1 MAVTDAQIRAVLAAN
16 PNASDER
23 ILKALRNYGVSPERF
38 TAVTGRTLGAT
49 PAPTPVYQPPAPTP
63 VYQQPTPMPAP
74 APAPAPA
81 PVQPPLDEEIR
92 AVLAANPNA
101 SDERILRAL
110 ENYGVSPERFTAVTG
125 RTLNATPTPA
135 PVITPQTTTPQAS
148 VSPANTAQTG
158 PVTGPTDA
166 EIRNLVQMS
175 KERAGG
181 DMNSAIGLLINAM
194 RNVGITPERL
204 SQVINVPVPTINQY
218 ISDYDNANVSP
229 VVTQQTVTPTTAPAS
244 QALAGT
250 QSPVTPQTP
259 TTATTP
265 LTGQSQTGYTD
276 EQIRNAVLNRAAQQG
291 IVTQEE
297 LQRAAQNYG
306 VTDEQLARVFPQ
318 MQSVVSR
325 ATQEATQEAGLT
337 PAIEA
342 LGRAAGTVED
352 VSRQGQQELINRL
365 SAVEGRVGGIFDT
378 AQGYQQT
385 YRDVGQ
391 EAAQRQAALTGALG
405 PDAQAQAFAEYQ
417 ASPALDYLQRQSERA
432 LTRNAAAL
440 GGVGGGNVRQD
451 LVKLTAD
458 LYGQDYANQFAR
470 LGEIAQRGYGAAGT
484 SAQLGSAQAGT
495 IAGLGQ
501 AGATTAAQMQ
511 DALSGRLGN
520 ILGSEAQYRLN
531 TGQNISNVIGGAASG
546 ISGLQVGASDAY
558 RNIYGNLTDAQRQT
572 ATNLAAQYGD
582 AIANQYLAQANA
594 YQNQGSALGG
604 VSGQTYTPVP
614 GMDIGGA
621 ITAGGQAYDLAS
633 TMFGGNNQSYANQ
646 LLSGNVPFGTGGTIT
661 GPLPAQPTYM
671 MAPNPSQNIN
681 FGNGVTTSSL
691 LKI

>member
-1 MAVTDAQIRAVLAAN
+1 
-16 PNASDER
+16 
-23 ILKALRNYGVSPERF
+23 
-38 TAVTGRTLGAT
+38 
-49 PAPTPVYQPPAPTP
+49 
-63 VYQQPTPMPAP
+63 
-74 APAPAPA
+74 
-81 PVQPPLDEEIR
+81 
-92 AVLAANPNA
+92 
-101 SDERILRAL
+101 
-110 ENYGVSPERFTAVTG
+110 
-125 RTLNATPTPA
+125 
-135 PVITPQTTTPQAS
+135 
-148 VSPANTAQTG
+148 
-158 PVTGPTDA
+158 
-166 EIRNLVQMS
+166 MS
-175 KERAGG
+175 KSRAGG
-181 DMNSAIGLLINAM
+181 DMNAAIGLLIEAM
-194 RNVGITPERL
+194 GNVGITPERL
-204 SQVINVPVPTINQY
+204 SQVINVPVSTINQY
-218 ISDYDNANVSP
+218 ISDYQNTNATP
-229 VVTQQTVTPTTAPAS
+229 VVTQQTVTPTTVTSAVAGPTDAEIRNLVQTAKSNAGGDTNAAIGMLIDSMGGAGVTPERLSQVIGVPVGTVNQYISDYQNKTGSFAPAS

-250 QSPVTPQTP
+250 QSPVTQQTP

-291 IVTQEE
+291 IVTQQE
-297 LQRAAQNYG
+297 LLRAAQNYG

-318 MQSVVSR
+318 MQSVVSP
-325 ATQEATQEAGLT
+325 TTQEAGLT
-337 PAIEA
+337 PAIAA

-352 VSRQGQQELINRL
+352 VSRQGQQELIDRL
-365 SAVEGRVGGIFDT
+365 SAVEGRVGDIFNT

-385 YRDVGQ
+385 YRDLGQ

-405 PDAQAQAFAEYQ
+405 PEAQARAFAEYQ

-432 LTRNAAAL
+432 LTRQAAAL
-440 GGVGGGNVRQD
+440 GGLGGGNVRQD

-546 ISGLQVGASDAY
+546 ISGLQVGVSDAY
-558 RNIYGNLTDAQRQT
+558 RNIYGNLTDAQLQT

-614 GMDIGGA
+614 GYNLGGA
-621 ITAGGQAYDLAS
+621 IKAGGQAYDLAS
-633 TMFGGNNQSYANQ
+633 TMFGGNSSAANAQ
-646 LLSGNVPFGTGGTIT
+646 TATGGYSSSGTAAST
-661 GPLPAQPTYM
+661 GADPFAVRY
-671 MAPNPSQNIN
+671 
-681 FGNGVTTSSL
+681 F
-691 LKI
+691 